1 MSHYAYYEFQALD
14 RPLSP
19 SDEDKLR
26 SISTRA
32 RITSTSFVNDYS
44 WGGFKGDV
52 DAWMVKYFDAFLY
65 IDNRGNRELKLRLP
79 AQGLDLATVKA
90 HCDGEC
96 VTVLERA
103 GMVVLSMASEDEDA
117 DEWIAG
123 EGRLASLIGLRNE
136 LTRGDLRA
144 LYLCWLLRAQI
155 GELEDD
161 ELEPP
166 IPDGLGELSAAQASL
181 VEFLRI
187 DPDLLHVVAE
197 ASLSMAASGLDPEA
211 VRSWVGGL
219 STGEKNEALSRI
231 ILDANSAGFHEWLR
245 RCMKECPAADN
256 QSRTTSR
263 TVGEL
268 LQASEERSTERRRL
282 AAEKMAEE
290 KAELDRVKARMRE
303 KILDHLTGSEP
314 KLWEDV
320 NILIATHQPAS
331 YRRAVGI
338 LVDLRDLAARGDGD
352 EFRLR
357 IDALHQL
364 HARKPTFLE
373 LLKKAGF

>member
-1 MSHYAYYEFQALD
+1 MSHYAYYEFQAVD
-14 RPLSP
+14 RPLT
-19 SDEDKLR
+19 EEEQDKLR
-26 SISTRA
+26 SVSTRA

-52 DAWMVKYFDAFLY
+52 DEWMLKYFDAFLY
-65 IDNRGNRELKLRLP
+65 IDNRGDRVLKLQLP
-79 AQGLDLATVKA
+79 AQGLDLAAFKTY
-90 HCDGEC
+90 CDGEC
-96 VTVLERA
+96 VTDQERG

-117 DEWIAG
+117 DEWIVG

-144 LYLCWLLRAQI
+144 LHLCWLLRAQV
-155 GELEDD
+155 GELQDD

-166 IPDGLGELSAAQASL
+166 IPAGLGELSASQTSL

-187 DPDLLHVVAE
+187 DPDLLHVVAQ
-197 ASLSMAASGLDPEA
+197 ASLSLAASGLDPEA

-219 STGEKNEALSRI
+219 STSEKNEALSRI
-231 ILDANSAGFHEWLR
+231 ILDANSAGFDDWLR
-245 RCMKECPAADN
+245 RCMKECPTANN
-256 QSRTTSR
+256 QPRTTRR

-268 LQASEERSTERRRL
+268 LQAAEGRSTERRRL
-282 AAEKMAEE
+282 AAEQRAEE
-290 KAELDRVKARMRE
+290 KAELDRVKTRMRE

-314 KLWEDV
+314 QLWEDV
-320 NILIATHQPAS
+320 NILIATRQPAS

-338 LVDLRDLAARGDGD
+338 LVDLRDLATRGDGD